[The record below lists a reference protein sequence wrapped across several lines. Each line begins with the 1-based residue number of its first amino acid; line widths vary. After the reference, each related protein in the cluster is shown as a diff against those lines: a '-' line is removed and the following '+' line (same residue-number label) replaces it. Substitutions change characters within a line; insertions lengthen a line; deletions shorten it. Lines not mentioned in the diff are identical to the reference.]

1 MHVLGNGNGPG
12 TCVRVCGM
20 GYGVWG
26 VVCVLTYLLI
36 GMVHG
41 SGKEVSK
48 GVCGSCSKVLTLH
61 LGTPQAGKASYQ
73 LTISQY

>member
-1 MHVLGNGNGPG
+1 MFWGMGMVLEHVYG
-12 TCVRVCGM
+12 VCGM
-20 GYGVWG
+20 GVWG
-26 VVCVLTYLLI
+26 VACVLTYLLI

-48 GVCGSCSKVLTLH
+48 GVRGSCIKVLTLH

-73 LTISQY
+73 LTISRY

>member
-1 MHVLGNGNGPG
+1 MGWEWYWNM
-12 TCVRVCGM
+12 GM

-41 SGKEVSK
+41 SGKEISK
-48 GVCGSCSKVLTLH
+48 GISGGCIKVLALH

-73 LTISQY
+73 LAISRH